1 MQVHN
6 GGKADHK
13 TGSQI
18 SATGDS
24 TWCPHRERR
33 TAEQATF
40 KATHCAATGKTLFA
54 YQWCVCVCVSLCMCV
69 LTCRGVRALIEMY
82 LLVYITRNPHWHRP
96 YELLAK
102 LSCGVSVS
110 ASVCHKTRLVIS
122 VGNQCFRA
130 SLSLKLSCHFMSN
143 SLPQKTFS
151 KVFLVTYMQF
161 YFPFPVQFQIKSD

>member
-54 YQWCVCVCVSLCMCV
+54 YQWCVCVSVYVCLKVQGCEGSNWNVSPGLHHKKPSLTPAIWIISQVKLQSLCFCICV
-69 LTCRGVRALIEMY
+69 PQDTFGHFC
-82 LLVYITRNPHWHRP
+82 
-96 YELLAK
+96 
-102 LSCGVSVS
+102 
-110 ASVCHKTRLVIS
+110 
-122 VGNQCFRA
+122 GNQCFRA

-151 KVFLVTYMQF
+151 KMFLVTYMQF
-161 YFPFPVQFQIKSD
+161 YFPFPVQLQIKSD